1 MAYDGAMPSLILF
14 GLHYFVFLQTKKY
27 MNQKEAVI
35 TALQR
40 LGGRAHLA
48 DIYRLAHPLA
58 DWSGSQDWKATL
70 RWYLQKG
77 ADTFRSHKRGWWELI
92 SYQEELASRDARIKE
107 LETEVE
113 RLKTIPTEDDFVA
126 RFVKK
131 VKHNLK
137 RDKKTVEEIRKL
149 MDTLGRSD
157 ADKELDEWLQG
168 KHKPAVKKGP
178 QNFVQNISNSQVFN
192 GEITD
197 SDFNAGGQGHE

>member
-1 MAYDGAMPSLILF
+1 MMVYDGAMPSLILL
-14 GLHYFVFLQTKKY
+14 GWYYFVFLQTKN

-48 DIYRLAHPLA
+48 DIYKLAYPLA

-77 ADTFRSHKRGWWELI
+77 TDTFRSHERSWWELI
-92 SYQEELASRDARIKE
+92 SYQEEISVRDQRIKE
-107 LETEVE
+107 LEEE
-113 RLKTIPTEDDFVA
+113 NRRLKAVPTEDDFVQ

-149 MDTLGRSD
+149 MDALGRSD

-168 KHKPAVKKGP
+168 KPKPVVKQVTQKFI
-178 QNFVQNISNSQVFN
+178 QKNINSQVFTGN
-192 GEITD
+192 VTE
-197 SDFNAGGQGHE
+197 SDFNAGGQGNE

>member
-27 MNQKEAVI
+27 MNQKEAVN